1 MKVRALIMFN
11 DLQSKKLR
19 KVGEVFEVTEKR
31 AGELF
36 LAHNGTLVEVI
47 ESEKEKEVIK
57 EKSTQ
62 AKNKPIKKS
71 R

>member
-1 MKVRALIMFN
+1 MKVRTLREFN

-19 KVGEVFEVTEKR
+19 KAGEILEVTEKR
-31 AGELF
+31 ARELT
-36 LAHNGTLVEVI
+36 LAHNGTLIEVI
-47 ESEKEKEVIK
+47 EEEKKEVVK

>member
-1 MKVRALIMFN
+1 MKVRTLREFN

-19 KVGEVFEVTEKR
+19 KAGEVFEVTEKR
-31 AGELF
+31 AGELT

-47 ESEKEKEVIK
+47 EIEKEVIK
-57 EKSTQ
+57 EKTTET
-62 AKNKPIKKS
+62 KKPIKKS

>member
-1 MKVRALIMFN
+1 MKVRTLREFN

-31 AGELF
+31 ARELT

-47 ESEKEKEVIK
+47 EEKKEAVKEV
-57 EKSTQ
+57 T
-62 AKNKPIKKS
+62 AKPKTAKKK
-71 R
+71 